1 MPRPGCYASV
11 RAFALAFAFT
21 TAFTVSLVPV
31 AASAEPAWLDLGPGT
46 IARVDEAPWPVFD
59 EPEAALTASAVSL
72 ERDFTADL
80 ARPNDVLYE
89 PVGARVRVL
98 RVLPGKGIAYVRALA
113 APWTAYAPVDRL
125 FPEVPPG
132 TLLRVAGGF
141 AGYADFFP
149 RLGTPLRHAGGL
161 ATGTEVSVL
170 GMGAAPYDPESSDLV
185 RLDVRVLTGSE
196 RGRTGWVAA
205 GFTGLPLDR
214 VPATADRASKA
225 CSCRILRFDAK

>member
-1 MPRPGCYASV
+1 MRS
-11 RAFALAFAFT
+11 AFAF
-21 TAFTVSLVPV
+21 AAALACLLAPL
-31 AASAEPAWLDLGPGT
+31 AASADPAWLSLGPGV

-59 EPEAALTASAVSL
+59 EPEAALTASAASL

-89 PVGARVRVL
+89 PIGVRVRVL
-98 RVLPGKGIAYVRALA
+98 RVLPGKGIAFVRALA
-113 APWTAYAPVDRL
+113 APWAAYAPVDRL
-125 FPEVPPG
+125 FPEVPAG
-132 TLLRVAGGF
+132 TLLRIAGGF
-141 AGYADFFP
+141 AGFADFFP
-149 RLGTPLRHAGGL
+149 RLDTPLRHAGGL
-161 ATGTEVSVL
+161 ATGTDVTVL

-185 RLDVRVLTGSE
+185 RLDVRVLSGTE

-205 GFTGLPLDR
+205 GFAGVPLDH